1 MRSKHNMLA
10 LFLLAVAVALSQSK
24 DQEKAHADHM
34 EHHFDPKESAKS
46 FDDPARDA
54 WQLPDR
60 VIAALNLKPGQIVA
74 DIGAGTGYFS
84 VRLAKS
90 EAVPKVYAADIE
102 PSMVSY
108 LRERAAREGL
118 NNVTAIQ
125 AAADRPN
132 LPEPVDLILIVDT
145 YHHNGDREV
154 YFRRLTKSLRP
165 GGRVAI
171 IDFKPDSPEGPPK
184 EFRFPLEKFQSEMG
198 KAGYKLAAQYN
209 FLPRQQFLIFAVAG
223 QSSR

>member
-125 AAADRPN
+125 AAA
-132 LPEPVDLILIVDT
+132 
-145 YHHNGDREV
+145 
-154 YFRRLTKSLRP
+154 
-165 GGRVAI
+165 GR
-171 IDFKPDSPEGPPK
+171 
-184 EFRFPLEKFQSEMG
+184 
-198 KAGYKLAAQYN
+198 
-209 FLPRQQFLIFAVAG
+209 
-223 QSSR
+223 